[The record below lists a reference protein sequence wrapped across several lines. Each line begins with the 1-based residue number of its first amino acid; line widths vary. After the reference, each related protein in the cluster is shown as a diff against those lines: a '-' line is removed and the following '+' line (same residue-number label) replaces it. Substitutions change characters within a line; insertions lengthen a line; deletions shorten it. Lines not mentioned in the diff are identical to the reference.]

1 VSATSPAPAV
11 APRIDLE
18 RWVPLPP
25 LVLVNIVAVYGQY
38 GWAEA
43 NLPGITVGGAT
54 LPLWAVLFAAALES
68 IAIYLSYEAHKA
80 RMAGDSS
87 AKLWAAAYAV
97 AFLAGAL
104 NYWHLADP
112 VTHQPTPAA
121 VAFAAMS
128 LLSPWL
134 WGIRSRSMNRD
145 LLRKLDLIEPR
156 AVKFSTARWVLFPAA
171 TFRAFRAAVW
181 AGETNPRAAIAMLE
195 QPAAAE
201 SVATDP
207 APVAAREVEAVTD
220 VAPMPVVKAKAIA
233 KGPKAAPA
241 REQART
247 ILLALDSLDA
257 KTNAELARQYG
268 GSDTYWRQRK
278 DDVRAE
284 LADMTREARSL

>member
-1 VSATSPAPAV
+1 VTAASSPAPVTA
-11 APRIDLE
+11 LE
-18 RWVPLPP
+18 RWAPLPP

-43 NLPGITVGGAT
+43 NLPGITVRGST
-54 LPLWAVLFAAALES
+54 FPLWAVLFAAALES

-87 AKLWAAAYAV
+87 AKLWAAAYGV

-145 LLRKLDLIEPR
+145 RLRDLDLIEPR
-156 AVKFSTARWVLFPAA
+156 AVKFSAARWVLFPRQTFAA
-171 TFRAFRAAVW
+171 FKAAVW
-181 AGETNPRAAIAMLE
+181 AGETNPRAAVALLE
-195 QPAAAE
+195 QPA
-201 SVATDP
+201 P
-207 APVAAREVEAVTD
+207 AVTD
-220 VAPMPVVKAKAIA
+220 DAQPVSEPVDGAP
-233 KGPKAAPA
+233 AAP
-241 REQART
+241 QAGPRLVPQLVANASDRA
-247 ILLALDSLDA
+247 ILAALTEPLGQS
-257 KTNAELARQYG
+257 ELARRSGVAPSTLKNATKRLEAAGHVEKVGTLY
-268 GSDTYWRQRK
+268 QRRG
-278 DDVRAE
+278 VA
-284 LADMTREARSL
+284 

>member
-1 VSATSPAPAV
+1 VTAASSPAPVTA
-11 APRIDLE
+11 LE
-18 RWVPLPP
+18 RWAPLPP

-43 NLPGITVGGAT
+43 NLPGITVRGST
-54 LPLWAVLFAAALES
+54 FPLWAVLFAAALES

-87 AKLWAAAYAV
+87 AKLWAAAYGV

-145 LLRKLDLIEPR
+145 RLRDLHLIEPR
-156 AVKFSTARWVLFPAA
+156 AVKFSAARWVLFPGQTFAA
-171 TFRAFRAAVW
+171 FKAAVW
-181 AGETNPRAAIAMLE
+181 AGETNPRAAVALLE
-195 QPAAAE
+195 QPA
-201 SVATDP
+201 P
-207 APVAAREVEAVTD
+207 AVTARAQAVSEPVD
-220 VAPMPVVKAKAIA
+220 EALTMQPPTGPRLVRPLVTNESDQKVLAALDEGPAGQSELVRRSGVAPSTFKNAVKRLKDGGHVEQVGTLYRRRVVA
-233 KGPKAAPA
+233 
-241 REQART
+241 
-247 ILLALDSLDA
+247 
-257 KTNAELARQYG
+257 
-268 GSDTYWRQRK
+268 
-278 DDVRAE
+278 
-284 LADMTREARSL
+284 

>member
-1 VSATSPAPAV
+1 VTAASSPAPVTA
-11 APRIDLE
+11 LE
-18 RWVPLPP
+18 RWAPLPP

-43 NLPGITVGGAT
+43 NLPGITVRGST
-54 LPLWAVLFAAALES
+54 FPLWAVLFAAALES

-87 AKLWAAAYAV
+87 AKLWAAAYGV

-145 LLRKLDLIEPR
+145 RLRDLDLIEPR
-156 AVKFSTARWVLFPAA
+156 AVKFSAARWALFPRQTFAA
-171 TFRAFRAAVW
+171 FKAAVW
-181 AGETNPRAAIAMLE
+181 AGETNPRAAVALLE
-195 QPAAAE
+195 QPAELGIAEAE
-201 SVATDP
+201 SKPQPQDLESLVPP
-207 APVAAREVEAVTD
+207 AAGPRLVPQLVTNESDQKVLAALNGKALGQTALSEASG
-220 VAPMPVVKAKAIA
+220 VAPSTLKNAVKRLE
-233 KGPKAAPA
+233 AAGHVEKVGTLYRRRGVA
-241 REQART
+241 
-247 ILLALDSLDA
+247 
-257 KTNAELARQYG
+257 
-268 GSDTYWRQRK
+268 
-278 DDVRAE
+278 
-284 LADMTREARSL
+284 